1 MTRDEINE
9 EYLRIISLFPKT
21 NPTSAD
27 YLFARE
33 RSYEKFKE
41 LPVDEALNLLLDLSD
56 FLEDPEN
63 FVKSL
68 KRLGMSEEIIEE
80 ATIISKGLKILAEE
94 NANVSQ
100 KFSPKRD

>member
-33 RSYEKFKE
+33 RSYERFKE
-41 LPVDEALNLLLDLSD
+41 LPVDEALNLLLDLSN
-56 FLEDPEN
+56 FLEGPEN
-63 FVKSL
+63 FIESLKSL
-68 KRLGMSEEIIEE
+68 GMNEEIIEE
-80 ATIISKGLKILAEE
+80 VTITSKDLKILAEKNNPT
-94 NANVSQ
+94 NASLRR
-100 KFSPKRD
+100 KH

>member
-33 RSYEKFKE
+33 RSYERFRK
-41 LPVDEALNLLLDLSD
+41 LPVDEALNLLLDLSN
-56 FLEDPEN
+56 FLEEPEN
-63 FVKSL
+63 FIESL
-68 KRLGMSEEIIEE
+68 KSLGMSEEIIEE
-80 ATIISKGLKILAEE
+80 VTITSKGLKILAEKNKQT
-94 NANVSQ
+94 NASLRR
-100 KFSPKRD
+100 KR